1 MPQVTPSSSGDRGQG
16 TESENPAGGNCV
28 PVPCTSRRPEAI
40 AATYDNDD
48 NRTAVLTP
56 EPDVTSATYDVKGG
70 LREGAVLPPCLYNIF
85 MAGLTREL
93 KAPGNKQH
101 GMHVGKEW
109 MGAQM
114 WADDLVHII
123 LRGL

>member
-1 MPQVTPSSSGDRGQG
+1 
-16 TESENPAGGNCV
+16 
-28 PVPCTSRRPEAI
+28 VPCTSRRPEAI

-114 WADDLVHII
+114 WADDLITAAAHKKWDDAGDHMHHLMGVTKV
-123 LRGL
+123 G